1 MRQSKLFI
9 FSCIISSLHVAVLGA
24 FIEASLRHFEVLEP
38 NSTKHVNFDKMR
50 IKKVNKTHHLFL
62 GDIEVFQ
69 EFGNE
74 YKVAGLIY
82 KSAGND
88 YKLMPYKLGPDGWCE
103 FLKSFKSFYEAFQEN
118 SDFPSIENVS

>member
-1 MRQSKLFI
+1 MSI
-9 FSCIISSLHVAVLGA
+9 VVLNLKITVSGY
-24 FIEASLRHFEVLEP
+24 IEASLRHFEPLEI
-38 NSTKHVNFDKMR
+38 NATKHVNFDKMR
-50 IKKVNKTHHLFL
+50 IKKVNRTHHLFL
-62 GDIEVFQ
+62 GELEVFQ

-103 FLKSFKSFYEAFQEN
+103 FLKSYKNFYDSFQEV
-118 SDFPSIENVS
+118 SDFPVIDDVS

>member
-1 MRQSKLFI
+1 MKTAELLLFMS
-9 FSCIISSLHVAVLGA
+9 FVVLNLNIIVFGY
-24 FIEASLRHFEVLEP
+24 IEASLRHFEPLEI
-38 NSTKHVNFDKMR
+38 NATKHVNFDKMR
-50 IKKVNKTHHLFL
+50 IKKVNRTHHLFL
-62 GDIEVFQ
+62 GEIEVFQ

-103 FLKSFKSFYEAFQEN
+103 FLKSFQKLYDSFQEV
-118 SDFPSIENVS
+118 SDFPVIEDVS